1 MLILLLGSTLALLI
15 VFFGLISSR
24 IVNVLN
30 EYAYMSAF
38 QYSREG
44 AAAVEGEL
52 NKALGLLN
60 SSRDLIEVFKSENRT
75 DREILPP
82 LFARILEDYDSIF
95 SLWVLFEPDAWDGRD
110 ARFANTGE
118 YDELGNYAVWAYR
131 NASNRVEL
139 NLEAWGAE
147 SYQDD
152 YYALPRNSPG
162 IRISD
167 PYEEEIREGYSVQM
181 ISASRAVHNPE
192 GEVIGVVGA
201 DFSIDFFNRIL
212 STIDSKSRGKSTIA
226 TETGLLLA
234 DSLSGKEGTYL
245 SESHSTDTVSAA
257 SEATGGEKESS
268 SENSR
273 IMVQIGDQEFLQ
285 MIEPI
290 NIGEGIEPWI
300 YIVSIPR
307 EHIYAVPRQIYISL
321 MITSAVILVV
331 LTLIIILI
339 ASRVSRPLGIL
350 TGAFETI
357 SGGDLRREVHITA
370 RDETGRLAQGF
381 NRFTASLSSTLR
393 EIKSAMAEL
402 RNEADELARETE
414 NTDSAFADNSRAI
427 NSVLMKASDITRGL
441 GETSRSLDKILE
453 NITSLEQR
461 SGNESQLISQSV
473 AAIEET
479 LAGLHSVTENVVRS
493 SEYYRQL
500 NRSSALGEDLLTTVI
515 RRIQEIHSQSESLLE
530 TNMVISNIATQTNM
544 LAMNAAIEAA
554 HAGEAGKGFAVVADE
569 IRKLSENTADQSR
582 GVEKILKEI
591 VDIISA
597 IARSSQEAGKNF
609 GEIQGLIGTITRI
622 EEEVKL
628 SLEEQGAGSNQI
640 LASLGEMETAS
651 LEIDREAESVSVL
664 ARKIATEVEVL
675 SKNSEEI
682 QQSIGNVLNNNE
694 AIRHTVDKAVESA
707 EHTAMSIARINEN
720 MGIFKLKG
728 EDPAEAESEIRKK
741 GDFQE
746 SP

>member
-1 MLILLLGSTLALLI
+1 MLVLLLGSTLALLI

-52 NKALGLLN
+52 NKALGLL
-60 SSRDLIEVFKSENRT
+60 SSSMNLIEVLKSEDRT
-75 DREILPP
+75 DRELLPP
-82 LFARILEDYDSIF
+82 LFARILKDYESVF
-95 SLWVLFEPDAWDGRD
+95 SLWVLFEPEAWDGRD
-110 ARFANTGE
+110 VEFANTGE

-131 NASNRVEL
+131 DESNRVEVS
-139 NLEAWGAE
+139 LEAWGAE

-152 YYALPRNSPG
+152 YYAIPRNNPG
-162 IRISD
+162 IRISE
-167 PYEEEIREGYSVQM
+167 PYEEEIREDYSVRM
-181 ISASRAVHNPE
+181 ISASRAVHNPK
-192 GEVIGVVGA
+192 GEVVGVVGV
-201 DFSIDFFNRIL
+201 DFSIDFFNEIL
-212 STIDSKSRGKSTIA
+212 GSIDGKSRGKSTIA

-234 DSLSGKEGTYL
+234 DSLSGREGTYL
-245 SESHSTDTVSAA
+245 SESHSADTVSAA
-257 SEATGGEKESS
+257 SEATSNW
-268 SENSR
+268 SEDDASNSR
-273 IMVQIGDQEFLQ
+273 VMVQIGDQEFLQ

-290 NIGEGIEPWI
+290 NIRTDIEPWI

-307 EHIYAVPRQIYISL
+307 EQIYSVPRQIYVSL
-321 MITSAVILVV
+321 MISSAAILAV
-331 LTLIIILI
+331 LTLIIIVI
-339 ASRVSRPLGIL
+339 ANRISRPLGIL

-357 SGGDLRREVHITA
+357 SSGDLRQEVHITA

-393 EIKSAMAEL
+393 EIKTAMAEL
-402 RNEADELARETE
+402 RTEADELAKETE
-414 NTDSAFADNSRAI
+414 STDSAFSGNSEAI
-427 NSVLMKASDITRGL
+427 NRVLMKASDITRGL
-441 GETSRSLDKILE
+441 SETSRSLEKILE
-453 NITSLEQR
+453 NILSLEQR

-493 SEYYRQL
+493 SGYYQQL
-500 NRSSALGEDLLTTVI
+500 NKSSTLGEELLNTVI

-569 IRKLSENTADQSR
+569 IRKLSESTADQSR
-582 GVEKILKEI
+582 GVEKILKKI
-591 VDIISA
+591 VDTIST
-597 IARSSQEAGKNF
+597 IAGSSQEAGKNF

-640 LASLGEMETAS
+640 LASLEEMKSAS
-651 LEIDREAESVSVL
+651 LEIDREAENVSVL
-664 ARKIATEVEVL
+664 AKKIAGEVEIIN
-675 SKNSEEI
+675 KNSEEI

-694 AIRHTVDKAVESA
+694 AIRRTVDKAVESA
-707 EHTAMSIARINEN
+707 GHTVRNITLITEN
-720 MGIFKLKG
+720 MEIFKLK
-728 EDPAEAESEIRKK
+728 
-741 GDFQE
+741 
-746 SP
+746 